1 MKKTLS
7 NREKQVLKLL
17 LAEYRIVDIARLLD
31 LSQSRVQDVK
41 QIIFKKWE
49 VESMVGLTKKA
60 IKCGIL
66 ELDEDNFSTT
76 QNVQSNYVYTI
87 K

>member
-49 VESMVGLTKKA
+49 VESMVGLTKEA

-66 ELDEDNFSTT
+66 ELDEDDFSTSK
-76 QNVQSNYVYTI
+76 NVLPNYVYTI